1 MPVLNYIILLL
12 VATFLAHAPAEARTR
27 KGEKLLKDGKVAEA
41 KRDFEKALELYEQA
55 VGDDP
60 SDPAYQ
66 LAVRRTRFQAGQTRV
81 EKGLKLRDAGQL
93 EEAVAEF
100 QKGFALDPSST
111 IAVLE
116 LKRTMAMIE
125 AKKAKSEGKKSSS
138 ALPDI
143 GTEMDARVAA
153 LQAPPMLRPLNRR
166 IDTLK
171 LNNQSVKV
179 LFETVAKY
187 AGINVIWDP
196 EYQKPAQANYSVDL
210 SNTTLDQ
217 ALEHLSTITKTYWK
231 PISANTIFLT
241 NDNVT
246 KRRDHEDMVVKT
258 FYLKNLTTPQELQ
271 EVATILRAVTDIRRV
286 FTYNAQNIVMVR
298 GEIDKVLLAEK
309 LVADL
314 DKPKGEVVIDVLVM
328 EANRARTR
336 DLAATFLSGG
346 TNGLNL
352 PISFLPRAGLAVGS
366 STSSTTTGTGTDTT
380 TTTDNTA
387 TTGPVRLT
395 DLSKI
400 KLSDFALAVPNA
412 LLKALMSDR
421 GTRVMQSPQVR
432 AIHGLK
438 SSLKI
443 GDRYP
448 YATGSFQPGV
458 GAVGVSPLVST
469 QFQFADVGVNVD
481 ITPQIHG
488 SDEVS
493 LKVEVDI
500 TNIRDRIDVGGLS
513 QPVIGQRKFTQDIRL
528 RTGEV
533 SLLGGLTQDQDT
545 RSISGTPGLANI
557 PWVRRLFSGE
567 SIEKTQGE
575 LLIAIVPHIVRV
587 PDISELNTRGIAA
600 GSDAVV
606 RVGYVLDNGDDV
618 VPAAAPPAAPGAQPG
633 PPSPLGLI
641 PGLTLPTPVPPPQPA
656 TDAPPPPV
664 TTAPPPPAGPMLSF
678 GSGPVTATVSSAVNI
693 TLSLAEAK
701 NLFSAPVRIKWDPK
715 VLRLDDATRGTL
727 LGAADQS
734 VFTRNI
740 RNDEGEVTIVYSR
753 VSGSSG
759 VTGSG
764 PVVNLKFQAIAP
776 GTAEVRVVD
785 AGLRDMQMQ
794 PVTAEMPPLQ
804 VKVE

>member
-1 MPVLNYIILLL
+1 MRVLNYIATVGVLLAL
-12 VATFLAHAPAEARTR
+12 GAGPGEARTR

-41 KRDFEKALELYEQA
+41 KRDYEKALELFEQA
-55 VGDDP
+55 IAEDP
-60 SDPAYQ
+60 NDAAYQ
-66 LAVRRTRFQAGQTRV
+66 MSARRARFQAGQSRV
-81 EKGLKLRDAGQL
+81 EKGFKLREAGQL
-93 EEAVAEF
+93 EEAAAEF
-100 QKGFALDPSST
+100 QRAFAVDPASA
-111 IAVLE
+111 IAVAE

-125 AKKAKSEGKKSSS
+125 DKKAKAGGKKPRS
-138 ALPDI
+138 AVPAAA
-143 GTEMDARVAA
+143 EVDARVAA
-153 LQAPPMLRPLNRR
+153 LLPPPVLKPLNRR

-171 LNNQSVKV
+171 LNNQTVKV

-187 AGINVIWDP
+187 AGVNVVWDP
-196 EYQKPAQANYSVDL
+196 EYQKPQQANYSVDL

-217 ALEHLSTITKTYWK
+217 ALEYLSTLTKTFWK
-231 PISANTIFLT
+231 PISPNTIFIT

-246 KRRDHEDMVVKT
+246 KRRDHEDMMVKT

-286 FTYNAQNIVMVR
+286 FTVNAQNIIIVR
-298 GEIDKVLLAEK
+298 GEIDRVMLAEK
-309 LVADL
+309 LLLDL
-314 DKPKGEVVIDVLVM
+314 DKPKGEVVIDVIVM

-346 TNGLNL
+346 VNGLNL
-352 PISFLPRAGLAVGS
+352 PISFVPRAGLALGS
-366 STSSTTTGTGTDTT
+366 SSSGTSTGTGTGSGTSGT
-380 TTTDNTA
+380 EGSA
-387 TTGPVRLT
+387 AAAIGPVRITRLG
-395 DLSKI
+395 DIRLE
-400 KLSDFALAVPNA
+400 DFAMAVPNA
-412 LLKALMSDR
+412 MLKALMSDR
-421 GTRVMQSPQVR
+421 GTRVLQTPQIR
-432 AIHGLK
+432 GLHGLK

-481 ITPQIHG
+481 ITPQVHG
-488 SDEVS
+488 ADEVS
-493 LKVEVDI
+493 MKVEVDI

-545 RSISGTPGLANI
+545 RSVSGTPGLASI
-557 PWVRRLFSGE
+557 PWVKRLFSGE
-567 SIEKTQGE
+567 SIEKSQGE
-575 LLIAIVPHIVRV
+575 LLIAVVPHIVRV

-606 RVGYVLDNGDDV
+606 KIGLPPDLGADPEPAGAPK
-618 VPAAAPPAAPGAQPG
+618 PAAQESPAPVDTPAPAALPAGIPGLTAPPAALPAKPTG
-633 PPSPLGLI
+633 PSLGFE
-641 PGLTLPTPVPPPQPA
+641 GPQA
-656 TDAPPPPV
+656 MVAK
-664 TTAPPPPAGPMLSF
+664 L
-678 GSGPVTATVSSAVNI
+678 SSAVTVKLNMDN
-693 TLSLAEAK
+693 AK
-701 NLFSAPVRIKWDPK
+701 NLFSAPVTLKWDPK
-715 VLRLDDATRGTL
+715 VLRLNEATRGSL

-740 RNDEGEVTIVYSR
+740 RNDEGEVTVVYSR
-753 VSGSSG
+753 VAGASG
-759 VTGSG
+759 VNGFGTVLSL
-764 PVVNLKFQAIAP
+764 VFQAVGA

-794 PVTAEMPPLQ
+794 PVTLPLLPSVQ

>member
-1 MPVLNYIILLL
+1 MRVLNYIIILL
-12 VATFLAHAPAEARTR
+12 VATFLAHLPAEARTK
-27 KGEKLLKDGKVAEA
+27 KGEKLLKDGKVAEV
-41 KRDFEKALELYEQA
+41 KRDFEAAMELYEQA
-55 VGDDP
+55 VSEDP
-60 SDPAYQ
+60 NDAAYQ
-66 LAVRRTRFQAGQTRV
+66 LAVRRVRFQAGQARV
-81 EKGLKLRDAGQL
+81 EKGFKLREAGQL
-93 EEAVAEF
+93 DEAAAEF
-100 QKGFALDPSST
+100 QKGFTLDPSSS
-111 IAVLE
+111 IAVIE

-125 AKKAKSEGKKSSS
+125 AKKAKSEGKKRSMSM
-138 ALPDI
+138 PDA
-143 GTEMDARVAA
+143 GAETDARVAS
-153 LQAPPMLRPLNRR
+153 LQAPPLLRPLNRR

-187 AGINVIWDP
+187 AGINVVWDP

-217 ALEHLSTITKTYWK
+217 ALEYLSTLTKTFWK

-328 EANRARTR
+328 EANRSRTR

-352 PISFLPRAGLAVGS
+352 PIGFSPREGLSIPGASSGSASGSNTGVVGG
-366 STSSTTTGTGTDTT
+366 TTGTAA
-380 TTTDNTA
+380 A
-387 TTGPVRLT
+387 TTASGAVRLT
-395 DLSKI
+395 
-400 KLSDFALAVPNA
+400 KLGQIRLDDFAMAVPN
-412 LLKALMSDR
+412 LMLKALMSDR

-469 QFQFADVGVNVD
+469 QFQFADVGVNID
-481 ITPQIHG
+481 ITPQVHG

-500 TNIRDRIDVGGLS
+500 TNIRDRIDLGGLS

-528 RTGEV
+528 RAGEI

-545 RSISGTPGLANI
+545 RSVSGTPGLAQI

-567 SIEKTQGE
+567 SIEKSQGE
-575 LLIAIVPHIVRV
+575 LLIALVPHIVRV
-587 PDISELNTRGIAA
+587 PDITELNTRGIAA
-600 GSDAVV
+600 GSDATVK
-606 RVGYVLDNGDDV
+606 VGTAAPEEDEPSKPGAGAAAAGAPKPDPGVTEPP
-618 VPAAAPPAAPGAQPG
+618 VPAGVPGLTPPPAAPAAP
-633 PPSPLGLI
+633 
-641 PGLTLPTPVPPPQPA
+641 
-656 TDAPPPPV
+656 APP
-664 TTAPPPPAGPMLSF
+664 APTGPTLSF
-678 GSGPVTATVSSAVNI
+678 SPGAVTAKLSAAVNV
-693 TLSLAEAK
+693 TLNLELAK
-701 NLFSAPVRIKWDPK
+701 NVFSAPLRIKWDPK
-715 VLRLDDATRGTL
+715 VLRLNEATRGTL

-740 RNDEGEVTIVYSR
+740 RNDEGEVTVVYSR
-753 VSGSSG
+753 VSGASG
-759 VTGSG
+759 ISGSG
-764 PVVNLKFQAIAP
+764 PVLNLVFQAVGQGI
-776 GTAEVRVVD
+776 AEVRIVD

-794 PVTAEMPPLQ
+794 PVTAAMPPLQ

>member
-1 MPVLNYIILLL
+1 MPVLNYIIVLL
-12 VATFLAHAPAEARTR
+12 VALFLAQTPAEARSR
-27 KGEKLLKDGKVAEA
+27 KGEKLLKDAKIAEV
-41 KRDFEKALELYEQA
+41 KRDFEKALELYEEA
-55 VGDDP
+55 VTDDP
-60 SDPAYQ
+60 ADVAYQ
-66 LAVRRTRFQAGQTRV
+66 LGARRVRFQAGQGRV
-81 EKGLKLRDAGQL
+81 EKGFKLREAGQL
-93 EEAVAEF
+93 EDAAAEF
-100 QKGFALDPSST
+100 QRAFSLDPSSQV
-111 IAVLE
+111 AVIE
-116 LKRTMAMIE
+116 LKRTIAMME
-125 AKKAKSEGKKSSS
+125 AKKAKAEGKKSSLS
-138 ALPDI
+138 MPDA
-143 GTEMDARVAA
+143 GAETDARVAA
-153 LQAPPMLRPLNRR
+153 LLPPPTLKPLNRR

-171 LNNQSVKV
+171 LNNQTVKV

-187 AGINVIWDP
+187 AGINVVWDP
-196 EYQKPAQANYSVDL
+196 EYQKPSQANYSVDL

-217 ALEHLSTITKTYWK
+217 ALEYLSTLTKTYWK

-309 LVADL
+309 LVQDL
-314 DKPKGEVVIDVLVM
+314 DKPKGEVVIDVYVM
-328 EANRARTR
+328 SANTARTR

-352 PISFLPRAGLAVGS
+352 PISFVPRDGLAV
-366 STSSTTTGTGTDTT
+366 TSSGTASTPTTGTAAPANTT
-380 TTTDNTA
+380 

-395 DLSKI
+395 DLSRI
-400 KLSDFALAVPNA
+400 KVSDFALAVPNA

-421 GTRVMQSPQVR
+421 GTRVMQSPQIR

-481 ITPQIHG
+481 ITPQVHG

-500 TNIRDRIDVGGLS
+500 TSIRDRIDVGGLS
-513 QPVIGQRKFTQDIRL
+513 QPVIGQQKFTQDIRL
-528 RTGEV
+528 RTGEI

-545 RSISGTPGLANI
+545 RSVSGTPGLAQI
-557 PWVRRLFSGE
+557 PWVKRLFSGE
-567 SIEKTQGE
+567 SVEKSHGE
-575 LLIAIVPHIVRV
+575 LLIALVPHIVRS
-587 PDISELNTRGIAA
+587 PEITELNTRGIAA

-606 RVGYVLDNGDDV
+606 KVGSPSPVDDDTAKPAQAAPKPEA
-618 VPAAAPPAAPGAQPG
+618 PAAAPV
-633 PPSPLGLI
+633 SPLGV
-641 PGLTLPTPVPPPQPA
+641 PGLTPQVPVV
-656 TDAPPPPV
+656 APPP
-664 TTAPPPPAGPMLSF
+664 TATATPPPPAGPTLTFAPGTM
-678 GSGPVTATVSSAVNI
+678 TVKVSEAVNV
-693 TLSLAEAK
+693 TLNLDSVK
-701 NLFSAPVRIKWDPK
+701 DLFSAPVRIKWDPK
-715 VLRLDDATRGTL
+715 VLRLNDATRGTV

-740 RNDEGEVTIVYSR
+740 RNDEGEVTVVYSR
-753 VSGSSG
+753 VSGATG

-764 PVVNLKFQAIAP
+764 PMLKLVFQAI
-776 GTAEVRVVD
+776 GQGIAEVRVVD
-785 AGLRDMQMQ
+785 AGLRDGQMQ
-794 PVTAEMPPLQ
+794 PVTATLQPLQ

>member
-1 MPVLNYIILLL
+1 MRVLNYILLIL
-12 VATFLAHAPAEARTR
+12 VALFLAQTPAAARTR
-27 KGEKLLKDGKVAEA
+27 KGEKLLKEGKAAEV

-55 VGDDP
+55 VSEDP
-60 SDPAYQ
+60 SDAAYQ
-66 LAVRRTRFQAGQTRV
+66 MAVRRVRFQAGQSRV
-81 EKGLKLRDAGQL
+81 EKGLKLREAGQL
-93 EEAVAEF
+93 EEAAAEF
-100 QKGFALDPSST
+100 QKAFTLDPSSQ
-111 IAVLE
+111 IAVME
-116 LKRTMAMIE
+116 LKRTMALIE
-125 AKKAKSEGKKSSS
+125 AKKDKASGKKSSS
-138 ALPDI
+138 SAQEAAAE
-143 GTEMDARVAA
+143 TDARVAA
-153 LQAPPMLRPLNRR
+153 LLPPPVLRPLNRR

-187 AGINVIWDP
+187 AGINVVWDP
-196 EYQKPAQANYSVDL
+196 EYQRPSQANYSVDL

-286 FTYNAQNIVMVR
+286 FTFNAQNIVMVR

-309 LVADL
+309 LVQDL
-314 DKPKGEVVIDVLVM
+314 DKPKGEVVIDVFVM

-336 DLAATFLSGG
+336 DLAATFLSGT
-346 TNGLNL
+346 TNGLSL
-352 PISFLPRAGLAVGS
+352 PISFTPRNGIAVTS
-366 STSSTTTGTGTDTT
+366 SSTDTSTSSGNTTTV
-380 TTTDNTA
+380 
-387 TTGPVRLT
+387 GPVRLT
-395 DLSKI
+395 DLGKI
-400 KLSDFALAVPNA
+400 NLNDFAMAVPNA
-412 LLKALMSDR
+412 MLKAMMSDR
-421 GTRVMQSPQVR
+421 GTRVLQSPQVR

-438 SSLKI
+438 ASLKI

-481 ITPQIHG
+481 ITPQVHG
-488 SDEVS
+488 ADEVTM
-493 LKVEVDI
+493 KVEVDI

-545 RSISGTPGLANI
+545 RTISGTPGLANI
-557 PWVRRLFSGE
+557 PWLRRLFSGE

-575 LLIAIVPHIVRV
+575 LLIALVPHIVRV
-587 PDISELNTRGIAA
+587 PDINELNTRGIAA

-606 RVGYVLDNGDDV
+606 KVGYPSNGEAEQTPAPANMPRPAGGLPIPGAGQVPV
-618 VPAAAPPAAPGAQPG
+618 VPTPATPAPAAAPPQQTA
-633 PPSPLGLI
+633 
-641 PGLTLPTPVPPPQPA
+641 TP
-656 TDAPPPPV
+656 
-664 TTAPPPPAGPMLSF
+664 PPPPAAA
-678 GSGPVTATVSSAVNI
+678 GPVLMFAPGTITAKVSAPVNV
-693 TLSLAEAK
+693 TLSLESGK
-701 NLFSAPVRIKWDPK
+701 NVFSAPVRIKWDPK
-715 VLRLDDATRGTL
+715 VLRLNDATRGTL

-740 RNDEGEVTIVYSR
+740 RNDEGEVSVVYSR
-753 VSGSSG
+753 VSGASG
-759 VTGSG
+759 ITGSG
-764 PVVNLKFQAIAP
+764 TVLILNFQAVAA
-776 GTAEVRVVD
+776 GNAEVRVVD
-785 AGLRDMQMQ
+785 AGLRDAQMQ
-794 PVTAEMPPLQ
+794 PVNVTTPPLQ
-804 VKVE
+804 VKVEQ

>member
-12 VATFLAHAPAEARTR
+12 VATFLAQAPAEARTR
-27 KGEKLLKDGKVAEA
+27 KGEKLLKDGKAAEA
-41 KRDFEKALELYEQA
+41 KRDYEKALDIYEQA
-55 VGDDP
+55 VSEDP
-60 SDPAYQ
+60 SDAAYQ
-66 LAVRRTRFQAGQTRV
+66 MAVRRVRFQAGQTRV
-81 EKGLKLRDAGQL
+81 EKGLKLREAGQL
-93 EEAVAEF
+93 EEAAAEF
-100 QKGFALDPSST
+100 QKAFTLDPSSQ

-116 LKRTMAMIE
+116 LKRTMALIE
-125 AKKAKSEGKKSSS
+125 AKKAKAEGKTSSS
-138 ALPDI
+138 VTPDA
-143 GTEMDARVAA
+143 GAETDSRVAG
-153 LQAPPMLRPLNRR
+153 LLPPPVLRPLNRR

-171 LNNQSVKV
+171 LNNQSVRV
-179 LFETVAKY
+179 LFETLAKY
-187 AGINVIWDP
+187 AGINVVWDP
-196 EYQKPAQANYSVDL
+196 EYQRPAQATYSVDL

-217 ALEHLSTITKTYWK
+217 ALEYLSTITKTYWK
-231 PISANTIFLT
+231 PISSNTIFLT

-309 LVADL
+309 LVQDL
-314 DKPKGEVVIDVLVM
+314 DKPKGEVVIDVFVM

-352 PISFLPRAGLAVGS
+352 PISFTPRDGLAVTSGT
-366 STSSTTTGTGTDTT
+366 STSTGGNTTTV
-380 TTTDNTA
+380 
-387 TTGPVRLT
+387 GPVRLT
-395 DLSKI
+395 DLSRI
-400 KLSDFALAVPNA
+400 NLNDFAMAVPNA
-412 LLKALMSDR
+412 MLKAMMSDR

-481 ITPQIHG
+481 ITPQVHG
-488 SDEVS
+488 ADEVS
-493 LKVEVDI
+493 MKVEVDI

-528 RTGEV
+528 RSGEV

-545 RSISGTPGLANI
+545 RTVSGTPGLASI
-557 PWVRRLFSGE
+557 PWLKRLFSGE

-575 LLIAIVPHIVRV
+575 LLIALVPHIVRV
-587 PDISELNTRGIAA
+587 PDITELNTRGIAA

-606 RVGYVLDNGDDV
+606 KVGYPSNGDGAGATPAVAAAKPLGLPIPGAGQVPV
-618 VPAAAPPAAPGAQPG
+618 VPVPATPEPAPPAPQQTATPTPPAAAGPVLLFAPGA
-633 PPSPLGLI
+633 
-641 PGLTLPTPVPPPQPA
+641 LTAKV
-656 TDAPPPPV
+656 
-664 TTAPPPPAGPMLSF
+664 G
-678 GSGPVTATVSSAVNI
+678 GPVNVV
-693 TLSLAEAK
+693 LSLESAK
-701 NLFSAPVRIKWDPK
+701 NVFSAPLRIKWDPK
-715 VLRLDDATRGTL
+715 VLRLNDATRGTL

-740 RNDEGEVTIVYSR
+740 RNDEGEVSIVYSR
-753 VSGSSG
+753 VSGASG

-764 PVVNLKFQAIAP
+764 AVVNLSFQAVAQ

-785 AGLRDMQMQ
+785 AGLRDAQMQ
-794 PVTAEMPPLQ
+794 PVPAAAPSVQ
-804 VKVE
+804 VKVEE

>member
-1 MPVLNYIILLL
+1 MRVLNYIILLL
-12 VATFLAHAPAEARTR
+12 AATFLAHTPAEARTK
-27 KGEKLLKDGKVAEA
+27 KGEKLLKDGRVAEA
-41 KRDFEKALELYEQA
+41 KRDFESAMELYEQA
-55 VGDDP
+55 VSEDP
-60 SDPAYQ
+60 NDAAYQ
-66 LAVRRTRFQAGQTRV
+66 LAVRRVRFQAGQMRV
-81 EKGLKLRDAGQL
+81 EKGFKLREAGQL
-93 EEAVAEF
+93 DEAAAEF
-100 QKGFALDPSST
+100 QKGFTLDPSSS
-111 IAVLE
+111 IAVIE
-116 LKRTMAMIE
+116 LKRTMVMIE
-125 AKKAKSEGKKSSS
+125 AKKAKAEGKKSSL
-138 ALPDI
+138 AMPDA
-143 GTEMDARVAA
+143 GAETDARVAS
-153 LQAPPMLRPLNRR
+153 LQAPPLLRPLNRR

-187 AGINVIWDP
+187 AGINVVWDP

-217 ALEHLSTITKTYWK
+217 ALEYLSTLTKTYWK

-352 PISFLPRAGLAVGS
+352 PIGFSPRAGLSIPGTSTGS
-366 STSSTTTGTGTDTT
+366 GSSSTTTGSGTSAAESA
-380 TTTDNTA
+380 A
-387 TTGPVRLT
+387 TSGAVRLT
-395 DLSKI
+395 
-400 KLSDFALAVPNA
+400 KLGQIRLDDFAMAVPSA

-421 GTRVMQSPQVR
+421 GTRVMQSPQIR

-481 ITPQIHG
+481 ITPQVHG

-545 RSISGTPGLANI
+545 RSVSGTPGLAQI

-567 SIEKTQGE
+567 SIEKSQGE
-575 LLIAIVPHIVRV
+575 LLIALVPHIVRV
-587 PDISELNTRGIAA
+587 PDITELNTRGIAA

-606 RVGYVLDNGDDV
+606 KVGSPAPMEDERSQPGAG
-618 VPAAAPPAAPGAQPG
+618 PAAAAPPKADPND
-633 PPSPLGLI
+633 
-641 PGLTLPTPVPPPQPA
+641 T
-656 TDAPPPPV
+656 PPPPSGIPGAPQPLA
-664 TTAPPPPAGPMLSF
+664 TAPAATAPPPPPPTGPTLSF
-678 GSGPVTATVSSAVNI
+678 APGAVTAKLSAAVNV
-693 TLSLAEAK
+693 TLNLELAK
-701 NLFSAPVRIKWDPK
+701 DLFSAPLRIKWDPK
-715 VLRLDDATRGTL
+715 VLRLNDATRGSL

-740 RNDEGEVTIVYSR
+740 RNDEGEVTVVYSR

-764 PVVNLKFQAIAP
+764 PVLNLVFQAV
-776 GTAEVRVVD
+776 GQGVAEVRIVD

-794 PVTAEMPPLQ
+794 PVTAAMPPLQ

>member
-1 MPVLNYIILLL
+1 MRVLNYIILLL
-12 VATFLAHAPAEARTR
+12 VAAFLAHAPAEARTK
-27 KGEKLLKDGKVAEA
+27 KGEKLLKDGRVAEA
-41 KRDFEKALELYEQA
+41 KRDFESAMEMYEQA
-55 VGDDP
+55 VSEDP
-60 SDPAYQ
+60 NDAAYQ
-66 LAVRRTRFQAGQTRV
+66 LAVRRVRFQAGQMRV
-81 EKGLKLRDAGQL
+81 EKGFKLREAGQL
-93 EEAVAEF
+93 EEAAAEF
-100 QKGFALDPSST
+100 QKGFTLDPSSS
-111 IAVLE
+111 IAVIE
-116 LKRTMAMIE
+116 LKRTMVMIE
-125 AKKAKSEGKKSSS
+125 AKKAKAEGKKSSM
-138 ALPDI
+138 AMPDA
-143 GTEMDARVAA
+143 GAETDARVAS
-153 LQAPPMLRPLNRR
+153 LQAPPLLRPLNRR

-187 AGINVIWDP
+187 AGINVVWDP

-217 ALEHLSTITKTYWK
+217 ALEYLSTLTKTYWK

-352 PISFLPRAGLAVGS
+352 PIGFSPRAGLSIPGTSTGS
-366 STSSTTTGTGTDTT
+366 GSTSTTGGTSTTE
-380 TTTDNTA
+380 TA
-387 TTGPVRLT
+387 ATSGAVRLT
-395 DLSKI
+395 
-400 KLSDFALAVPNA
+400 KLGQIRLDDFAMAVPSA

-421 GTRVMQSPQVR
+421 GTRVMQSPQIR

-481 ITPQIHG
+481 ITPQVHG

-545 RSISGTPGLANI
+545 RSVSGTPGLAQI

-567 SIEKTQGE
+567 SIEKSPGE
-575 LLIAIVPHIVRV
+575 LLIALVPHIVRV
-587 PDISELNTRGIAA
+587 PDITELNTRGIAA

-606 RVGYVLDNGDDV
+606 KVGSP
-618 VPAAAPPAAPGAQPG
+618 VPMDEEVSPQPGAGAASAAAAPKAADPNNTPPPPSGIPGAQQ
-633 PPSPLGLI
+633 PLA
-641 PGLTLPTPVPPPQPA
+641 TPVTA
-656 TDAPPPPV
+656 APPPP
-664 TTAPPPPAGPMLSF
+664 PPPPTGPTLSF
-678 GSGPVTATVSSAVNI
+678 APGAVTAKLSAAVSV
-693 TLSLAEAK
+693 TLNLELAK
-701 NLFSAPVRIKWDPK
+701 DLFSAPLRIKWDPK
-715 VLRLDDATRGTL
+715 VLRLNEATRGSL

-740 RNDEGEVTIVYSR
+740 RNDEGEVTVVYSR
-753 VSGSSG
+753 VSGSTG

-764 PVVNLKFQAIAP
+764 PVLNLVFQAV
-776 GTAEVRVVD
+776 GQGVAEVRIVD

-794 PVTAEMPPLQ
+794 PVTAAMPPLQ

>member
-1 MPVLNYIILLL
+1 MRVLNYIILLL

-27 KGEKLLKDGKVAEA
+27 KGEKLLKEGKIAEA

-55 VGDDP
+55 VSEDP
-60 SDPAYQ
+60 TDAAYQ
-66 LAVRRTRFQAGQTRV
+66 MSVRRTRFQAGQTRV
-81 EKGLKLRDAGQL
+81 EKALKLREAGSL
-93 EEAVAEF
+93 EEAAAEF
-100 QKGFALDPSST
+100 QKAFTLDPSSQ

-125 AKKAKSEGKKSSS
+125 AKKAKAEGKKSSQNLPS
-138 ALPDI
+138 A
-143 GTEMDARVAA
+143 GAETDARVAA
-153 LQAPPMLRPLNRR
+153 LLPPPVLRPINRR

-210 SNTTLDQ
+210 SNTSLDQ

-314 DKPKGEVVIDVLVM
+314 DKPKGEVVIDVIVM
-328 EANRARTR
+328 SANRARTR

-352 PISFLPRAGLAVGS
+352 PISFLPRTGLAVTAGG
-366 STSSTTTGTGTDTT
+366 TSAAAGTTTATDNSTTV
-380 TTTDNTA
+380 
-387 TTGPVRLT
+387 GPVRLP
-395 DLSKI
+395 DLGKI
-400 KLSDFALAVPNA
+400 KLDDFALAVPNA

-481 ITPQIHG
+481 ITPQVHG
-488 SDEVS
+488 SEEVS

-500 TNIRDRIDVGGLS
+500 TSIRDRIDVGGLA
-513 QPVIGQRKFTQDIRL
+513 QPVIGQQKFTQDIRL

-545 RSISGTPGLANI
+545 RSVSGTPGLGNI

-567 SIEKTQGE
+567 SIERSQGE

-587 PDISELNTRGIAA
+587 PEISELNTRGIAA

-606 RVGYVLDNGDDV
+606 KVGYPMPPEDEDAKPADSAKPAATNAPQAIPGLAA
-618 VPAAAPPAAPGAQPG
+618 VPMIPAPEPAAAAPPPVAPA
-633 PPSPLGLI
+633 
-641 PGLTLPTPVPPPQPA
+641 
-656 TDAPPPPV
+656 
-664 TTAPPPPAGPMLSF
+664 PPAGPTLAFSP
-678 GSGPVTATVSSAVNI
+678 GSITAKVSGAVNV
-693 TLSLAEAK
+693 TLNLEAAT
-701 NLFSAPVRIKWDPK
+701 NVFSAPVRIKWDPK
-715 VLRLDDATRGTL
+715 VLRLNDATRGTL
-727 LGAADQS
+727 FGAADQS

-740 RNDEGEVTIVYSR
+740 RNDEGEVTVVYSR
-753 VSGSSG
+753 VSGASG

-764 PVVNLKFQAIAP
+764 PLLNLVFQAIAA

-785 AGLRDMQMQ
+785 AGLRDVQMQ
-794 PVTAEMPPLQ
+794 SVTAAMPPLQ